1 MYHPV
6 SSIVSNDLTIAGI
19 RLFSYEKTPDSNYL
33 YIGRTSDFV
42 KRSQAQEVLLVHRKD
57 VISLRTQELEDVF
70 DTIMDAFVFYQQWE
84 QNMLSAFQS
93 ENPEQTIIDACADLF
108 GPIFFINNSLQI
120 TAFSRQYPKGS
131 INKNWDDFWDFGALS
146 VDSLVHMQNGTYM
159 EKIPQKWNCEIFYE
173 KYADNYPYSMM
184 ISQENAAH
192 QLTGQM
198 VFISKTPFE
207 TYQEHLALILKQ
219 ALCLVAGHET
229 HTLQGNVIQN
239 LFRDFLTGKHLDQSG
254 LETFYRIQG
263 WKKDQSCIVALLR
276 KQHYP
281 DKTNGYHL
289 QALHTYFPELIFCE
303 NPEADSEEIV
313 CCIPVSSV
321 SAEDSENRY
330 QITYPYAFF
339 DMVKRLNFQCF
350 CSYPFSGITHI
361 PVQYLQ
367 AQTAAKHNVN
377 DYYFYALFDLTD
389 FHENIDARRHALH
402 PALEKILVYD
412 ETHHTD
418 FYHILR
424 TYLECERDR
433 VLTAQKLFVHKNTL
447 VYRLKKM
454 ISLFSLDLDSVYER
468 EYLIISF
475 LYAR

>member
-173 KYADNYPYSMM
+173 KYAGNYPYSMM

-198 VFISKTPFE
+198 VFISRTPFE

-229 HTLQGNVIQN
+229 HTLQGNVIQIKPMA
-239 LFRDFLTGKHLDQSG
+239 TI
-254 LETFYRIQG
+254 YRH
-263 WKKDQSCIVALLR
+263 CI
-276 KQHYP
+276 
-281 DKTNGYHL
+281 
-289 QALHTYFPELIFCE
+289 LI
-303 NPEADSEEIV
+303 S
-313 CCIPVSSV
+313 
-321 SAEDSENRY
+321 R
-330 QITYPYAFF
+330 
-339 DMVKRLNFQCF
+339 
-350 CSYPFSGITHI
+350 
-361 PVQYLQ
+361 
-367 AQTAAKHNVN
+367 
-377 DYYFYALFDLTD
+377 
-389 FHENIDARRHALH
+389 
-402 PALEKILVYD
+402 
-412 ETHHTD
+412 
-418 FYHILR
+418 
-424 TYLECERDR
+424 
-433 VLTAQKLFVHKNTL
+433 
-447 VYRLKKM
+447 
-454 ISLFSLDLDSVYER
+454 SLFSVKIQK
-468 EYLIISF
+468 LIVKK
-475 LYAR
+475 LYAVFLFPLFQQKIPKTVIRLRILMLFLIW